1 MAYFSKHVD
10 KKTGAVYVYKCESY
24 WDKELKAPRNRQVY
38 VGKEDPK
45 THEIIP
51 AAPKKAKKSRWRAC
65 LPPARS
71 REERFFL
78 KRLTNG
84 LRSRNSSESALAN
97 FHRKSCR
104 SSTFWR
110 RKAFR

>member
-1 MAYFSKHVD
+1 LWQDFLSATNEETEGQAFSGLKHVD

-51 AAPKKAKKSRWRAC
+51 AAPKKAK
-65 LPPARS
+65 PAEGPHGAAHG
-71 REERFFL
+71 REALHPVPRP
-78 KRLTNG
+78 RL
-84 LRSRNSSESALAN
+84 
-97 FHRKSCR
+97 H
-104 SSTFWR
+104 
-110 RKAFR
+110 